1 MQQNKVNHGPT
12 RALAFSTNE
21 GVSRRSGERV
31 QVLACSRQPVIHR
44 ACSQTSFR
52 SWFRQISGEPP
63 PPPPP
68 PWLRVCVDVPVQPSV
83 CVRLLFQA
91 LLHFEGCALPLPLA
105 KETPVDLTASLMRPN
120 KIVFADLPSD
130 VRCCLLRPATAEAAV
145 LR

>member
-63 PPPPP
+63 PPP
-68 PWLRVCVDVPVQPSV
+68 WLRVRVDVPVRPFV

-91 LLHFEGCALPLPLA
+91 LLHFESCALLLPLA

-130 VRCCLLRPATAEAAV
+130 VRCCLLRPATAEAPV
-145 LR
+145 LL